1 MTTYPSS
8 SLCPTPTLS
17 DEATLAA
24 ALDCLLEHVPL
35 ELESTYFCCEDLFE
49 ILLRAASRHDSIEH
63 TTQRL
68 EGVPSGNG
76 IRYHLDKLDNMATLE
91 GQLNAALQSR
101 IPPKI
106 RNGRHRIAIDLHLIP
121 YYGTPNEVETP
132 YIYRSQAKAGTTSFF
147 AYATVYVICRNKRV
161 TLGIHPVHRQETLVA
176 TVTYLLARL
185 SPLRI
190 RVKRLYLDRGFY
202 SVPVI
207 RWLKALNIP
216 FLMPAVIRGKTGGT
230 RQLLVG
236 RKSYATC
243 YILTSANYGSVRC
256 QMRVICTY
264 HKGFKGKH
272 GIQYTLYVVHR
283 VTVALNQLHQHYK
296 DRFGI
301 ETSYRIKNQCRI
313 RTTSKNPVVRLL
325 FVALAFILVNL
336 WVYLLWFFVSQT
348 QRGGRVIYRALFSL
362 KTMLEFLSYAV
373 ERHFPPI
380 LAVYLPTLK

>member
-8 SLCPTPTLS
+8 SLSPTPALT
-17 DEATLAA
+17 DEATLDA
-24 ALDCLLEHVPL
+24 ALECLLEHLPLVP
-35 ELESTYFCCEDLFE
+35 EDSSCSAETLFE

-63 TTQRL
+63 TAQRL
-68 EGVPSGNG
+68 QGVPSGNG
-76 IRYHLDKLDNMATLE
+76 IRYHLDKLDDMVALE
-91 GQLNAALQSR
+91 GQLNRALQSR

-106 RNGRHRIAIDLHLIP
+106 RKGRHCIAIDLHLIP
-121 YYGTPNEVETP
+121 YYGNPSEAAAP

-161 TLGIHPVHRQETLVA
+161 TLGIHAVHRQETLVA
-176 TVTYLLARL
+176 TVTYLLAML
-185 SPLRI
+185 SPLKI

-216 FLMPAVIRGKTGGT
+216 FLMPAVICGKTGGT

-236 RKSYATC
+236 RRSYATR
-243 YILTSANYGSVRC
+243 YTLSSANYGWVRC
-256 QMRVICTY
+256 QMRVVCTY
-264 HKGFKGKH
+264 YKGFKGKH
-272 GIQYTLYVVHR
+272 GIQYALYVVHR
-283 VTVALNQLHQHYK
+283 VTVALNQLHHHYK

-301 ETSYRIKNQCRI
+301 ETSYRIKNHCRI

-336 WVYLLWFFVSQT
+336 WVYLLWFFVSRT
-348 QRGGRVIYRALFSL
+348 QRGGRVVYQTLLSL
-362 KTMLEFLSYAV
+362 KTMLEFLSQAV
-373 ERHFPPI
+373 ERHFPPMT
-380 LAVYLPTLK
+380 AVYLPTSE

>member
-8 SLCPTPTLS
+8 LSPAPALTDEETL
-17 DEATLAA
+17 DA
-24 ALDCLLEHVPL
+24 ALDCLLEYIPL
-35 ELESTYFCCEDLFE
+35 QMEGGYTSENLFE
-49 ILLRAASRHDSIEH
+49 ILLRAASRNDSIEH
-63 TTQRL
+63 TAQRL

-76 IRYHLDKLDNMATLE
+76 IRYHLDKLDDMAKVE
-91 GQLNAALQSR
+91 RYLNEALQSR

-106 RNGRHRIAIDLHLIP
+106 RQAKHCIVIDLHLIP
-121 YYGTPNEVETP
+121 YYGKASEAEAP
-132 YIYRSQAKAGTTSFF
+132 YLYRSQAKAGTTSFF
-147 AYATVYVICRNKRV
+147 ADATVYVICRHKRV
-161 TLGIHPVHRQETLVA
+161 TLGIHAVHRQETLVA

-185 SPLRI
+185 SPLRV

-230 RQLLVG
+230 RQRLVG
-236 RKSYATC
+236 RKSYATH
-243 YILTSANYGSVRC
+243 YTLNSPIYSSMRC
-256 QMRVICTY
+256 QMRIVCNY

-272 GIQYTLYVVHR
+272 GIQSTLYVVHR
-283 VTVALNQLHQHYK
+283 VTIALAQLHQHYK

-313 RTTSKNPVVRLL
+313 RTTSKNPVTRLL

-336 WVYLLWFFVSQT
+336 WVDLLWFFVSQT
-348 QRGGRVIYRALFSL
+348 RRGGRVVYRERFSL
-362 KTMLEFLSYAV
+362 RTMLEFLCQAI
-373 ERHFPPI
+373 ERHFPVI
-380 LAVYLPTLK
+380 AAIYLPVLQ